1 MVNHPR
7 TMSKAEN
14 KKQSLLTQQA
24 PWKIA
29 LKNTLLLGQQRRKKF
44 LPFPRVQITLLRL
57 LVTWVHSCTVFL
69 CLAFVLRYTLIKYP
83 FSYLSLV
90 PLEHGTEL
98 LWLIPVL
105 DYLSAVNRVCQ
116 DINNNKPT
124 WLVSVEKLQNV
135 WAIFC
140 KQSFTHHH
148 CTGQG
153 LLFFFFLKI
162 PVFKAEF
169 EWQSWIRKAS
179 RFLPMGLFPLGN
191 YESRQRFQFLQN
203 WTLRTLYHFI
213 ETLLKLKKIFSNR

>member
-44 LPFPRVQITLLRL
+44 LPFPRVQITLRRL

-124 WLVSVEKLQNV
+124 WLVWVEKLQNV

-153 LLFFFFLKI
+153 LLFFFFFENTC
-162 PVFKAEF
+162 VQSRVWMAELNQKG
-169 EWQSWIRKAS
+169 QSFSPHGPFSIRK
-179 RFLPMGLFPLGN
+179 LW
-191 YESRQRFQFLQN
+191 E
-203 WTLRTLYHFI
+203 
-213 ETLLKLKKIFSNR
+213 